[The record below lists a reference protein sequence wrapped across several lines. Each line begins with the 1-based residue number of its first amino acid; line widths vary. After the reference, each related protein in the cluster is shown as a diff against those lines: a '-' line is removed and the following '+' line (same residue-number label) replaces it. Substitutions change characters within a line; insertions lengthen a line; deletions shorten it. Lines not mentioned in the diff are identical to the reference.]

1 VVTVLLLLGH
11 GIDIVVEVVHSPQM
25 MLPWCRDMPS
35 MLEISSANGPHLDMQ
50 DLQPEPKKGQ
60 PPLPPPTNIS
70 CVVLDGEVV
79 DPANWKTLESLPTK
93 QELIQRL
100 AVALNTPATR
110 LARSIKMVPTKL
122 AIAVKALSELDEDMA
137 LTVEE
142 AAKRKAEKAD

>member
-1 VVTVLLLLGH
+1 MASSFL
-11 GIDIVVEVVHSPQM
+11 EV
-25 MLPWCRDMPS
+25 
-35 MLEISSANGPHLDMQ
+35 SSANGPDMDMQ
-50 DLQPEPKKGQ
+50 ELQPEPKKGQ

-79 DPANWKTLESLPTK
+79 DPANWETLESLPTK

-122 AIAVKALSELDEDMA
+122 AIAVKALSELDEDTA

-142 AAKRKAEKAD
+142 AVKRKAEKAD